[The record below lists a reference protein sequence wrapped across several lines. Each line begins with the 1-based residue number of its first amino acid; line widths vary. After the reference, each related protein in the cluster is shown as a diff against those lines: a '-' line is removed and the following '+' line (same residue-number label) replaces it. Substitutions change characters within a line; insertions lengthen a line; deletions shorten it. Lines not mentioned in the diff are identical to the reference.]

1 MFRQAT
7 IPLIQRCLKTCA
19 LLILLTVLPA
29 CVKAPA
35 LGRPQA
41 DGINIIRD
49 IRYRYADEADA
60 FRHCLDMYLPTQGEA
75 WPTVVLVHGGGWIVN
90 DKSIVANVAV
100 ALARR
105 DIAVACPN
113 YRLSPRVQQPY
124 HAADAASAVAWVKR
138 NAHRFGADADRLILI
153 GYSSGAQLASLMALD
168 AGYLLRHGMS
178 PDELK
183 GVIVISG
190 AYDFKNTPLIFWPVF
205 TSKPEVWKRVS
216 PIQHIRSGQP
226 PFLILYGENDLS
238 WPGSIEEQS
247 RKFYSALKA
256 KGATARIMRIK
267 DHDHDSIMAHIGKGP
282 SDILEAIVDF
292 IRETVGM

>member
-1 MFRQAT
+1 
-7 IPLIQRCLKTCA
+7 LKTCA

-29 CVKAPA
+29 CVRAPVLKPA
-35 LGRPQA
+35 PA
-41 DGINIIRD
+41 DGINIVRD

-105 DIAVACPN
+105 SMAVACPN

-153 GYSSGAQLASLMALD
+153 GYSSGAQLAALIASD
-168 AGYLLRHGMS
+168 AGYLARHDMS
-178 PDELK
+178 PDEIK

-190 AYDFKNTPLIFWPVF
+190 AYDFENTPLIFWPVF
-205 TSKPEVWKRVS
+205 TSKPEMWKRVS
-216 PIQHIRSGQP
+216 PIQHIRKGLP
-226 PFLILYGENDLS
+226 PFLILYGENDLT
-238 WPGSIEEQS
+238 WPGNIETQS
-247 RKFYSALKA
+247 RKFFSALKA

-292 IRETVGM
+292 IHETVGM